1 MTEEAQLLNVWTD
14 LHELAEASFKEYKT
28 TAYLLKYFKKEGFT
42 PIQFKNIPGFYVE
55 IGQGKPI
62 IGLRADMD
70 ALMQN
75 VDGVVQANHSC
86 GHDAHMTIVLGAMN
100 RLKQVESQLTGTI
113 RAIFQPAEELG
124 NGSVEVIKEGIIDD
138 LDYLYGVHVRP
149 HNEITYPNCAPSIE
163 HGASTFMRGKIHGKD
178 HHGARPNEGIN
189 TREVGSTIVQQLQQI
204 HTLPYIP
211 ASVKMTNFHAGTNNL
226 NVIPGEATFGLD
238 LRAQDNDVMDEMKE
252 EVFHIINSLEK
263 LYDLKIDIE
272 IDDEVP
278 AAIINEEAESHLN
291 QAIIEELG
299 KENIQARLQ
308 TSGADDFHFYTLLR
322 PHLKATMLALGADVK
337 PGLHDPN
344 MTFNKGALTNGI
356 NILTNVCLNLCHV
369 ERKWV

>member
-149 HNEITYPNCAPSIE
+149 YKEITYPNCAPSID
-163 HGASTFMRGKIHGKD
+163 HGASTFMKYTVK
-178 HHGARPNEGIN
+178 
-189 TREVGSTIVQQLQQI
+189 TTMVQDQM
-204 HTLPYIP
+204 
-211 ASVKMTNFHAGTNNL
+211 K
-226 NVIPGEATFGLD
+226 GE
-238 LRAQDNDVMDEMKE
+238 
-252 EVFHIINSLEK
+252 
-263 LYDLKIDIE
+263 
-272 IDDEVP
+272 
-278 AAIINEEAESHLN
+278 
-291 QAIIEELG
+291 
-299 KENIQARLQ
+299 IQ
-308 TSGADDFHFYTLLR
+308 
-322 PHLKATMLALGADVK
+322 
-337 PGLHDPN
+337 
-344 MTFNKGALTNGI
+344 
-356 NILTNVCLNLCHV
+356 
-369 ERKWV
+369 